1 MFVAEGSRTRAQIGA
16 RRNFHPRVPGVT
28 LSTDFDL
35 LELARRGPVHF
46 MGIGGAG
53 MSPLAEMALL
63 AGVRVTGCDSSP
75 GPATQLLEQRGAT
88 VWQGHDA
95 AHVAG
100 CAALVMT
107 AAVPA
112 DHPELAAARG
122 AGIPVL
128 KRAQALGAIVNHGTV
143 VGIAGTHGKTT
154 TTTLTTSVLAA
165 AGMDPTGFVGAR
177 VPAWG
182 GNLRRGGDSLY
193 VVEADEYDRSFHQLR
208 PTVAVVTTLEA
219 DHLDIY
225 GSLDAIEEA
234 FRIFVD
240 AVPADGLVA
249 GCADDHGAARLLNT
263 LQGGPERIVTYGV
276 SAGAMLRAEDVQAV
290 AGGIA
295 FNVRERGTVLGR
307 ARLKAPGLHN
317 VRNALAAVA
326 VARKLGAGWDAIEA
340 GLASY
345 GGVDRRFEQVGEAE
359 GVLVVDDY
367 AHHPTEIQATLAAA
381 RAGYPERRIVAVFQ
395 PHLYSRTRDFARE
408 FGEVLAAAD
417 VVFLTDIYAA
427 RERPIEGVTGEMI
440 LTHIQAAGAD
450 VRYVPDRATV
460 VDAVSAELRAGD
472 LCLTMGAGNL
482 DIAARELLQQLGGAA
497 AQVG

>member
-1 MFVAEGSRTRAQIGA
+1 
-16 RRNFHPRVPGVT
+16 

-35 LELARRGPVHF
+35 MELARRGPVHF

-63 AGVRVTGCDSSP
+63 AGARVTGCDSSP
-75 GPATQLLEQRGAT
+75 GPATQHLEARGA
-88 VWQGHDA
+88 VILQGHDP

-112 DHPELAAARG
+112 DHPEVAAARA

-154 TTTLTTSVLAA
+154 TTTLTTTVLAA
-165 AGMDPTGFVGAR
+165 AGLDPTGFVGAR

-234 FRIFVD
+234 FRVFVD
-240 AVPADGLVA
+240 TVPADGLIA
-249 GCADDHGAARLLNT
+249 GCADDHGAARLLNR
-263 LQGGPERIVTYGV
+263 LGGGPERIVSYGL
-276 SAGAMLRAEDVQAV
+276 SAGAMLRAEDVRP
-290 AGGIA
+290 AGGGTA
-295 FNVRERGTVLGR
+295 FTVRERGTVLGS
-307 ARLKAPGLHN
+307 ATLDAPGLHN

-326 VARKLGAGWDAIEA
+326 VARRLGVGWDAIAA
-340 GLASY
+340 GLADY
-345 GGVDRRFEQVGEAE
+345 AGVSRRFEQLGEAG
-359 GVLVVDDY
+359 GVRVVDDY
-367 AHHPTEIQATLAAA
+367 AHHPTEIEATLSAA

-408 FGEVLAAAD
+408 FGQALAAAD

-427 RERPIEGVTGEMI
+427 RERPIAGVSGELI
-440 LTHIQAAGAD
+440 LSHLHAAGAD
-450 VRYVPDRATV
+450 VRYVRERADV
-460 VDAVSAELRAGD
+460 VDAVAAELRPGD

-482 DIAARELLQQLGGAA
+482 DIAARELLQRLGAPASRAA
-497 AQVG
+497 

>member
-1 MFVAEGSRTRAQIGA
+1 
-16 RRNFHPRVPGVT
+16 VPGVT

-35 LELARRGPVHF
+35 VQLAARGPVHF

-63 AGVRVTGCDSSP
+63 AGARVTGCDSSP
-75 GPATQLLEQRGAT
+75 GPTTQHLEDRGA
-88 VWQGHDA
+88 VVHQGHDA
-95 AHVAG
+95 AHVEGA
-100 CAALVMT
+100 AALVMT

-112 DHPELAAARG
+112 DHPEVAAARA

-128 KRAQALGAIVNHGTV
+128 KRAEALGAIVNHGTV

-154 TTTLTTSVLAA
+154 TTTLTTAVLAA
-165 AGMDPTGFVGAR
+165 AGLDPTGFVGAR

-234 FRIFVD
+234 FAIFCA
-240 AVPADGLVA
+240 AVPQDGLVA
-249 GCADDHGAARLLNT
+249 GCADDHGAARLIAWLP
-263 LQGGPERIVTYGV
+263 GGPERVMSYGL
-276 SAGAMLRAEDVQAV
+276 SAGSMLRAEDVRAS
-290 AGGIA
+290 ASA
-295 FNVRERGTVLGR
+295 TTFTVRERGKVLGT
-307 ARLKAPGLHN
+307 AKLGAPGLHN

-326 VARKLGAGWDAIEA
+326 VARRFEVEWEAIA
-340 GLASY
+340 RGLASY
-345 GGVDRRFEQVGEAE
+345 AGVSRRFEHVGDVD

-367 AHHPTEIQATLAAA
+367 AHHPTEIQATLQAA
-381 RAGYPERRIVAVFQ
+381 RAGHPERRIVAVFQ

-408 FGEVLAAAD
+408 FGEALAAAD

-450 VRYVPDRATV
+450 VRYVRDRAEV
-460 VDAVSAELRAGD
+460 VDAVAAELRPGD

-482 DIAARELLQQLGGAA
+482 DIAARELVQRLGTPAGQAA
-497 AQVG
+497 G

>member
-1 MFVAEGSRTRAQIGA
+1 
-16 RRNFHPRVPGVT
+16 

-75 GPATQLLEQRGAT
+75 GPATQHLEDRGAV
-88 VWQGHDA
+88 VWQGHDPS
-95 AHVAG
+95 HVAG

-112 DHPELAAARG
+112 DHPELVAARE

-154 TTTLTTSVLAA
+154 TTTLTTSVLAQ
-165 AGMDPTGFVGAR
+165 AGLDPTGFVGAR

-208 PTVAVVTTLEA
+208 PSVAVVTTLEA

-225 GSLDAIEEA
+225 GSLDAIEQA

-240 AVPADGLVA
+240 DVPEGGMIA
-249 GCADDHGAARLLNT
+249 GCADDHGAARLLAT
-263 LQGGPERIVTYGV
+263 LPGGPERIVTYGL
-276 SAGAMLRAEDVQAV
+276 SAGAMLRAEEVQPG
-290 AGGIA
+290 AGITV
-295 FNVRERGTVLGR
+295 FTIRERGTVLGR
-307 ARLKAPGLHN
+307 ARLNAPGLHN

-326 VARKLGAGWDAIEA
+326 VARHLGVRWEAIEQ
-340 GLASY
+340 GLAAY
-345 GGVDRRFEQVGEAE
+345 AGVQRRFEHLGEAE
-359 GVLVVDDY
+359 GVLFVDDY
-367 AHHPTEIQATLAAA
+367 AHHPTEVEATLSAA

-408 FGEVLAAAD
+408 FGAALAQAN
-417 VVFLTDIYAA
+417 VVFLTDVYAA

-440 LTHIQAAGAD
+440 LTHVQAAGAD
-450 VRYVPDRATV
+450 VRYVRDRADV
-460 VDAVSAELRAGD
+460 VDAVAAELRAGD

-482 DIAARELLQQLGGAA
+482 DIAAQELLALHGRTA

>member
-1 MFVAEGSRTRAQIGA
+1 
-16 RRNFHPRVPGVT
+16 

-35 LELARRGPVHF
+35 LELGKRGPVHF

-75 GPATQLLEQRGAT
+75 GPATALLEARGAT
-88 VWQGHDA
+88 VFQGHEPS
-95 AHVAG
+95 HVSDD

-112 DHPELAAARG
+112 DHPEVAAAR
-122 AGIPVL
+122 ARGIPVL

-154 TTTLTTSVLAA
+154 TTTLTTAVLAA
-165 AGMDPTGFVGAR
+165 AGLDPTGFVGAR

-182 GNLRRGGDSLY
+182 GNLRLGGDRVY

-208 PTVAVVTTLEA
+208 PSVAVVTTLEA

-225 GSLDAIEEA
+225 GSLEAIEDA

-240 AVPADGLVA
+240 TVPADGLIA
-249 GCADDHGAARLLNT
+249 GCADDHGAARLLNR
-263 LQGGPERIVTYGV
+263 LSGGPERIVSYGL
-276 SAGAMLRAEDVQAV
+276 SAGAMLRAEDVRPS
-290 AGGIA
+290 AGGTT
-295 FNVRERGTVLGR
+295 FTVRERGTVLGT
-307 ARLKAPGLHN
+307 AKLDAPGLHN

-326 VARKLGAGWDAIEA
+326 VARHLGVEWEAIA
-340 GLASY
+340 KGLASY
-345 GGVDRRFEQVGEAE
+345 AGVSRRFEQIGEVG
-359 GVLVVDDY
+359 GVLLVDDY
-367 AHHPTEIQATLAAA
+367 AHHPTEIQATLSAA
-381 RAGYPERRIVAVFQ
+381 RAGYPDRRLVAVFQ

-408 FGEVLAAAD
+408 FGEALAAAD
-417 VVFLTDIYAA
+417 VVFLTDVYAA

-440 LTHIQAAGAD
+440 LRHIESAGAD
-450 VRYVPDRATV
+450 VRYVVDRADV
-460 VDAVSAELRAGD
+460 VDAVAAELRPGD

-482 DIAARELLQQLGGAA
+482 DIAARELLELRGMAGSRAA
-497 AQVG
+497 

>member
-1 MFVAEGSRTRAQIGA
+1 M
-16 RRNFHPRVPGVT
+16 RNFHPRVRGVT

-35 LELARRGPVHF
+35 LELAKRGPVHF

-75 GPATQLLEQRGAT
+75 GPATQHLEERGAT

-95 AHVAG
+95 SHVAG

-112 DHPELAAARG
+112 DHPELVAARE

-154 TTTLTTSVLAA
+154 TTTLTTAVLAA
-165 AGMDPTGFVGAR
+165 AGLDPTGFVGAR
-177 VPAWG
+177 VPSWG

-208 PTVAVVTTLEA
+208 PSVAVVTTLEA

-225 GSLDAIEEA
+225 GSLDAIEDA

-240 AVPADGLVA
+240 GVPADGLVA

-263 LQGGPERIVTYGV
+263 LPGGPERIVTYGTA
-276 SAGAMLRAEDVQAV
+276 AGAMLRAEEVQPG
-290 AGGIA
+290 AGITV
-295 FNVRERGTVLGR
+295 FTVRERGTVLGR

-317 VRNALAAVA
+317 VRNAMAAVA
-326 VARKLGAGWDAIEA
+326 VARHLGVAWGAIEE
-340 GLASY
+340 GLAAY
-345 GGVDRRFEQVGEAE
+345 AGVQRRFEHLGEAE
-359 GVLVVDDY
+359 GVLFVDDY
-367 AHHPTEIQATLAAA
+367 AHHPTEVQATLAAA

-408 FGEVLAAAD
+408 FGETLATAD

-440 LTHIQAAGAD
+440 LAHIQAAGAD
-450 VRYVPDRATV
+450 VRYVRDRADV
-460 VDAVSAELRAGD
+460 VDAVAAELRPGD

-482 DIAARELLQQLGGAA
+482 DIAAQELLALAGRATSR
-497 AQVG
+497 VG